1 MSYGVTTE
9 DLSTISSSAFSFQHN
24 VPIPPSLLTMAL
36 RQSDSLLFSWVYSSP
51 GPVLLFWTMSCF
63 LFGLVRSRTIAQK
76 NGRIKRIKEEQK
88 FNIILPL
95 WPILFL
101 SSLFCFSSC
110 SIHRA
115 LAVAVAQPCFFS
127 LPLFLLLS
135 FSLPSVSAFRSFFLN
150 AALIPQTAGLHL
162 GCVDTSFA

>member
-1 MSYGVTTE
+1 
-9 DLSTISSSAFSFQHN
+9 
-24 VPIPPSLLTMAL
+24 MAL
-36 RQSDSLLFSWVYSSP
+36 RRSASLLFSRVYSSP

-76 NGRIKRIKEEQK
+76 NGRIKRMKEEQK

-95 WPILFL
+95 RPIPFL

-115 LAVAVAQPCFFS
+115 LAVAVAQPCFFLSPFLCAFFSSS
-127 LPLFLLLS
+127 LGFCLFPLFLECCLYPTNRRATPRLRGYPLRMNYKKKDCS
-135 FSLPSVSAFRSFFLN
+135 THIR
-150 AALIPQTAGLHL
+150 T
-162 GCVDTSFA
+162 